1 MPMSSAGR
9 SDMELL
15 QVAKLS
21 LVALSIR
28 TSSIL
33 VENGLDLA
41 RINQVVDFV
50 AGLAPIALPASASL
64 DVVWRFAKV
73 PVMRKVFWV
82 RLSFVDCPFVS
93 SGHVELLLC

>member
-1 MPMSSAGR
+1 MAMGTAGR
-9 SDMELL
+9 SNVELL

-21 LVALSIR
+21 LIALRIR

-41 RINQVVDFV
+41 RVDQVVDFV
-50 AGLAPIALPASASL
+50 ACLAPIALPASSSL

-93 SGHVELLLC
+93 SGHIELFC